1 MSSLLSYIKKVSSHG
16 DNSRG
21 DASPYEED
29 CCGLHELEE
38 WNNYSKSLS
47 IDALLKL
54 SFIHLHLR
62 TRIRTLKTRLQKHLV
77 QCTTEMNSAVLSA
90 RNEQQ
95 LI

>member
-29 CCGLHELEE
+29 CCGLQLEE
-38 WNNYSKSLS
+38 WHNYNKSLS

-54 SFIHLHLR
+54 SFIHLHFEDEDSDFEDEVAETSR
-62 TRIRTLKTRLQKHLV
+62 PVHH
-77 QCTTEMNSAVLSA
+77 
-90 RNEQQ
+90 
-95 LI
+95 

>member
-29 CCGLHELEE
+29 CCGLQLEE
-38 WNNYSKSLS
+38 WNKSLS

-54 SFIHLHLR
+54 SFIHLYFEDEDSDFEDEVAETSRPVH
-62 TRIRTLKTRLQKHLV
+62 H
-77 QCTTEMNSAVLSA
+77 
-90 RNEQQ
+90 
-95 LI
+95 